1 MERLIRGKV
10 AYVSVSDNTDTVID
24 ILKVLFAHPRLRDV
38 GEDN

>member
-1 MERLIRGKV
+1 METYFFGSFRALPGWYSMV
-10 AYVSVSDNTDTVID
+10 VLY